1 MNPKESRKLKLAQKL
16 ISKGI
21 VDPMW
26 KAEELCEQYTYD
38 DLKLELECYEVR
50 REAVSFDY

>member
-1 MNPKESRKLKLAQKL
+1 MNTKESRKLKLAQKL